1 MPNSGRTDGSECEA
15 DKGSRPSELRGTGVG
30 KRGESRRRI
39 TRDLKKSSGMEAGGR
54 RQRRSW
60 SLLDERARYDFL
72 ASLTAVWQ
80 HQLPGMRNA
89 GLALVGLLA
98 DLRRSRE
105 AAAAPPRRL
114 HVH

>member
-1 MPNSGRTDGSECEA
+1 MGASARQTKA
-15 DKGSRPSELRGTGVG
+15 RGPQSYVG
-30 KRGESRRRI
+30 WVWEKRGESRRRI

-60 SLLDERARYDFL
+60 SLLDARARYDFL

-98 DLRRSRE
+98 DLRRSRA